1 MSSGN
6 RQRTNSQSRLQSSRR
21 RAFIKSVGVG
31 GVAALAGCAGS
42 NNESE
47 GESDGGSGTE
57 TAGATTGGSDSVT
70 LELIWFNGQA
80 TEENLSAYDDAIAAF
95 EESTGHTV
103 DVTKTGQVGQI
114 VNQVQTGV
122 QAGDPV
128 SIAAIPAGACQTLAN
143 KEIIEPLDSYIDD
156 ADTFSRSDII
166 RGKLDISTRDDTTYA
181 VPIMSGHWG
190 SLFYNANMLEQAGYD
205 PMNPDFETWPEFIS
219 VAEDVKEAVGVQ
231 PVGFSGADH
240 IHTTVQWS
248 GFFHTTGRKS
258 WLNEDQTDTFL
269 DKEAGISCAEFT
281 QSAVEKDLLPSGT
294 ANMNANGLRE
304 LFISEELFAYQ
315 VGGFE
320 NAILKEQ
327 SDIDFGIT
335 WNPRA
340 PDGENSGFSGGIFY
354 TLPRGSENQDE
365 AFALIEH
372 LMQLKW
378 LNQYAQLPPV
388 RPDGLQSFFE
398 GTTDG
403 IGRDVSNI
411 FIEEVSNSGFPT
423 IHVNQSR
430 MWEAQRREIQ
440 EIILGQKTAEEAMT
454 SLADRVRELL

>member
-1 MSSGN
+1 MPSSGSHTD
-6 RQRTNSQSRLQSSRR
+6 RGERRLQSAHR
-21 RAFIKSVGVG
+21 RAFIRTVGVG
-31 GVAALAGCAGS
+31 GVAALAGCGGS
-42 NNESE
+42 NGNGSSN
-47 GESDGGSGTE
+47 GDSNGG
-57 TAGATTGGSDSVT
+57 TTGSSGSDDVT
-70 LELIWFNGQA
+70 LEIIWFNGQA
-80 TEENLSAYDDAIAAF
+80 TEENLNAFDEAVAAF
-95 EESTGHTV
+95 EENTGYTV

-128 SIAAIPAGACQTLAN
+128 NLAAIPAGACQTLAN
-143 KEIIEPLDSYIDD
+143 DELIEPLDAYIDD

-166 RGKLDISTRDDTTYA
+166 RGKLDISTRDGTTYA

-190 SLFYNANMLEQAGYD
+190 SLFYNADMLEQAGYD
-205 PMNPDFETWPEFIS
+205 PMNPEFETWPEFIS
-219 VAEDVKEAVGVQ
+219 VAQDVKDAVGVQ

-248 GFFHTTGRKS
+248 GFFHTTGRGS
-258 WLNEDQTDTFL
+258 WLNDDQTDTWL
-269 DKEAGISCAEFT
+269 DKEAGISTAQFT
-281 QSAVEKDLLPSGT
+281 QSAVENDLLPSGT
-294 ANMNANGLRE
+294 VNSNANGLRE

-320 NAILKEQ
+320 NAILKEE

-335 WNPRA
+335 WNPQA
-340 PDGENSGFSGGIFY
+340 PDGEPSGFSGGIFY
-354 TLPRGSENQDE
+354 AMPRGASNQDE
-365 AFALIEH
+365 TFQLVEH
-372 LMQLKW
+372 MMQLEW

-388 RPDGLQSFFE
+388 RPDGLESFFE

-403 IGRDVSNI
+403 LGRDVSNI

-423 IHVNQSR
+423 IHVNQGR
-430 MWEAQRREIQ
+430 MWEAQRQEIQ

-454 SLADRVRELL
+454 DLAHRIRELL